1 MNYNDYHNFHAAD
14 YALRMYGRRYD
25 ALSFLQQLD
34 VDNAIARRWERLEL
48 FSEIRNASRD

>member
-1 MNYNDYHNFHAAD
+1 MNYDDYHNFHAAD

-48 FSEIRNASRD
+48 FSAIRNASRD